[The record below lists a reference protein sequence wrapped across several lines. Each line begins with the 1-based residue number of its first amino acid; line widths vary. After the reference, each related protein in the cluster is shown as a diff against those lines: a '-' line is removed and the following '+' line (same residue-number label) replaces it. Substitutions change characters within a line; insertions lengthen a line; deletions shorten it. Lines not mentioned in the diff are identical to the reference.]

1 MINAAGK
8 QAIKNGGPQVT
19 NSFPEGALDV
29 PASPQVAKYERQT
42 RPARAFQAEK

>member
-19 NSFPEGALDV
+19 NSFPDKGSGTPEG
-29 PASPQVAKYERQT
+29 PFGEGQI
-42 RPARAFQAEK
+42 RPAPGLPG